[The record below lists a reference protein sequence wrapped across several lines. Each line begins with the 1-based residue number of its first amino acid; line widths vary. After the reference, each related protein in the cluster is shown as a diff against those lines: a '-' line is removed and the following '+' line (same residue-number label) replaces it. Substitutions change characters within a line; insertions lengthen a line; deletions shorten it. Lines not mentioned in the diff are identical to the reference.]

1 MIAQYCN
8 MEEPFTP
15 SLHALGITE
24 EAFHIQVI
32 VKHATLACSTSCC
45 IVHFPTGDCA
55 IYSLPGFG
63 GGGIYIYVG
72 NAVYTV
78 YLSAYPLQKSGC
90 ACVWNIGQ
98 GIVLHSLSVAVANQ
112 LLGQTLSRRPA
123 LSTFQTPKQCM

>member
-32 VKHATLACSTSCC
+32 VKHATLF
-45 IVHFPTGDCA
+45 VHKLLHCP
-55 IYSLPGFG
+55 LPNRGLCYIFLTWFWG
-63 GGGIYIYVG
+63 WGYIYIG

-78 YLSAYPLQKSGC
+78 YLSAYPLQRSGC
-90 ACVWNIGQ
+90 ACGWNIGQ